1 MLETI
6 EGKFRTIYAVWKYYM
21 TATRSS
27 LAIYFWARGIECWLY
42 NEEAQR
48 PTMSIWIGPIKGIL
62 VVKDACAGKAGRRR
76 TQFSRTPSSSRP
88 QPRTRHRRP
97 SASADL
103 SLSLS
108 AMASTRDLAIAFISG
123 SAGAIAAAAALR
135 YLSSC
140 RTSSPRPQNQP
151 FAANGSAAEAERPPA
166 QSPFNPAKREGSVL
180 SPAPVIRSWNA
191 ELRWL
196 SLILSFIEFMAFA
209 CLQVHLLGRLL
220 HGDCVPFGWTVQGS

>member
-27 LAIYFWARGIECWLY
+27 LEIYFWARGIECWLY

-48 PTMSIWIGPIKGIL
+48 PTMSIWIGPIRGIL
-62 VVKDACAGKAGRRR
+62 VVNDAWAGTSKAGRRR
-76 TQFSRTPSSSRP
+76 TQFSRASSSP
-88 QPRTRHRRP
+88 TPHSTP

-103 SLSLS
+103 SRSLS

-123 SAGAIAAAAALR
+123 AAGAIAAAAALR

-140 RTSSPRPQNQP
+140 RTSYPRPQNQP
-151 FAANGSAAEAERPPA
+151 FAASGSAAEAERLPA

-180 SPAPVIRSWNA
+180 SPTPVIRSWNA
-191 ELRWL
+191 ELRSL
-196 SLILSFIEFMAFA
+196 SVILSFIEFMAFA